1 MENIRQNMI
10 DLNYTVI
17 RYKFIETVV
26 FLSQKKPEF
35 PDSFDLKSPLY
46 IVVFKFY
53 SVFELSGKLNFS

>member
-1 MENIRQNMI
+1 MI